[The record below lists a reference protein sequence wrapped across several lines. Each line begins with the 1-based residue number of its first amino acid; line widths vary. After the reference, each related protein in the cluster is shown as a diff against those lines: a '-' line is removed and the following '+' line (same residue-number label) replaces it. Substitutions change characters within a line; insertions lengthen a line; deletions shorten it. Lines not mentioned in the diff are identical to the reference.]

1 MQAGAANLSAELFCK
16 NYEGQDKGIQH
27 RNHVFFDFSSS
38 NDSPVLFNCT
48 FVNGKCQDSGQ
59 FRDNSNVDST
69 DFNPFDSDS

>member
-27 RNHVFFDFSSS
+27 RNHVFFDFFSS

-48 FVNGKCQDSGQ
+48 FVNGKC
-59 FRDNSNVDST
+59 
-69 DFNPFDSDS
+69 